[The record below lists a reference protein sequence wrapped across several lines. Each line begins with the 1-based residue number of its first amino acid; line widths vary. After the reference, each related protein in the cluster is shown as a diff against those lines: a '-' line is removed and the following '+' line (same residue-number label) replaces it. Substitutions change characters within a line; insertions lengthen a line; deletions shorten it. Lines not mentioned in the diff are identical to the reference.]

1 MMLMKIRLISYD
13 YVDDVRRLVLLG
25 FKAFTSSV
33 EEDRVDHYKRYKDN
47 LITKLIITVDLRE
60 LLRTVC
66 LRLSKGVRWGVKEL
80 VEGVVEEVIKVL
92 PEVHKLS

>member
-1 MMLMKIRLISYD
+1 MN
-13 YVDDVRRLVLLG
+13 
-25 FKAFTSSV
+25 
-33 EEDRVDHYKRYKDN
+33 HYKRYKDN

-60 LLRTVC
+60 LLHTVC